1 MKKQLILGMVY
12 AVSILLPM
20 NLFAQST
27 EGTEFWATFLQAD
40 HRDSDNKSI
49 SLSLTISASETSEVT
64 IDNPYFPGKSVS
76 VAIDGGTASSKTL
89 PFTVTVN
96 ANQATEVQL
105 YTGTAQSTNTNNEF
119 CYTRKAEVVDSTAL
133 HVTATK
139 PVSLYASNYKPASFD
154 AANILPVS
162 ALQKDYLIQCYT
174 PSDHGGSPQGT
185 HFAIVAVEN
194 NTTVWYTPTVV
205 TNKIRK
211 EYQDYLDIKD
221 EEYKDNQMIDPELN
235 EKQKKEFYE
244 KKDSLVAKWGNFVVG
259 EHTDTVVLQKGQ
271 VYYVWTGDGEGYDY
285 DLSGSRVGA
294 DKPIAVLQG
303 NPHTNLPYHKDFNL
317 SNPVQ
322 QRDHLFSQAMPL
334 STWGNTF
341 AITRSSRKRDVLRI
355 MAQED
360 GTEVR
365 INGVLKHT
373 FDFSSTDPK
382 EHNKY
387 WEIQIG
393 DAVTNGGKKGDE
405 TRPEA
410 DVPGGSCFIETS
422 CPCAVHL
429 FIVSQQWDGDKNN
442 NGDPAMLW
450 VNPIEQRIDQIT
462 FSTFG
467 SKNGT
472 TYHYVNVVTDS
483 ASVATTN
490 KMLINDAP
498 LTGWQPVVGSDQNSD
513 GAYRYYYVRHQLTST
528 DKNSKP
534 LSYTLKREG
543 AQEGDGFIAYVYGFT
558 SNESYGY
565 NAGGATKPLTQYITI
580 NGKIFTPDSKNI
592 LCGDDTIRF
601 ACHPDYE
608 YEKIEWYFGD
618 GTSNLENKD
627 SVPHE
632 YEIAGVYN
640 AYVLIYR
647 NSTNVCVGQNAV
659 DSIPITVNIGNY
671 KVNIKE
677 EKMPECTLEGDE
689 VDFLVFLDN
698 PAGVS
703 LTSDSVQFTFS
714 KAAKD
719 AGFSMDK
726 VKIQGDTLLIITL
739 PSGAK
744 NRTQYD
750 LHLHIGSECPNS
762 VLDKDLAI
770 TPTFDIP
777 VLAQRYNNVLGV
789 LKDSFP
795 TQELTNFVWFHDG
808 DTVPNQETSVL
819 YLDEKDPKNNGEY
832 KVCFTIKEEGKADIN
847 YCTCPIQFTA
857 NSKQHEFEANPDS
870 LIVTATYIAAKG
882 GKVFVNIDYNGETN
896 INCYA
901 EWYDVSGRA
910 VVGGKYENLPDGGC
924 TIDAPATE
932 GLYLLRVVTGKGTR
946 SFKFIVNN

>member
-1 MKKQLILGMVY
+1 MKKQILKTMLCG
-12 AVSILLPM
+12 LLMMPFM
-20 NLFAQST
+20 GAQAQSTVQDGQST
-27 EGTEFWATFLQAD
+27 EGKDFWVTFMQAD
-40 HRDSDNKSI
+40 QKTSDKAPLSYAGGKYNPMELSLSI
-49 SLSLTISASETSEVT
+49 SSREDCEVT
-64 IDNPYFPGKSVS
+64 IEN
-76 VAIDGGTASSKTL
+76 
-89 PFTVTVN
+89 PFTGYKQTVDVKADKMTLVELYNGLPVTTPAREEMTTTGKVCYAVN
-96 ANQATEVQL
+96 SEQ
-105 YTGTAQSTNTNNEF
+105 
-119 CYTRKAEVVDSTAL
+119 VDTCAL
-133 HVTATK
+133 HVTATANIA
-139 PVSLYASNYKPASFD
+139 LFATNYKKATFD
-154 AANILPVS
+154 ATNVLPTPS
-162 ALQKDYLIQCYT
+162 LLKDYVIQTYT
-174 PSDHGGSPQGT
+174 PSDHGGTAQGT
-185 HFAIVAVEN
+185 HFAIIATED
-194 NTTVWYTPTVV
+194 NTTVWYTPSVLTPKYNEYR
-205 TNKIRK
+205 TYLNNKN
-211 EYQDYLDIKD
+211 DPFA
-221 EEYKDNQMIDPELN
+221 DPE
-235 EKQKKEFYE
+235 QVKE
-244 KKDSLVAKWGNFVVG
+244 DSIKWSGFIIG
-259 EHTDTVVLQKGQ
+259 EHTDSVVLQKGQ
-271 VYYVWTGDGEGYDY
+271 VYYVWTGEGEGDDY
-285 DLSGSRVGA
+285 DLSGTVVKA
-294 DKPIAVLQG
+294 NKNIAVFQG
-303 NPHTNLPYHKDFNL
+303 SPHLNIPYKKK
-317 SNPVQ
+317 
-322 QRDHLFSQAMPL
+322 QRDHIFSQAMP
-334 STWGNTF
+334 TQYWGNTF
-341 AITRSSRKRDVLRI
+341 VLTASASRPADIIRI
-355 MAQED
+355 MALNDE
-360 GTEVR
+360 TEVR
-365 INGVLKHT
+365 VNGNLVHT
-373 FDFSSTDPK
+373 FDFATEK
-382 EHNKY
+382 KHF
-387 WEIQIG
+387 WEFEIG
-393 DAVTNGGKKGDE
+393 TNGTYAKD
-405 TRPEA
+405 
-410 DVPGGSCFIETS
+410 GSCVVTTS
-422 CPCAVHL
+422 CPCATHL
-429 FIVSQQWDGDKNN
+429 FIVSQEYYSKTD
-442 NGDPAMLW
+442 GDPAMLW
-450 VNPIEQRIDQIT
+450 INPIEQQIDQIT
-462 FSTFG
+462 FATYAS
-467 SKNGT
+467 SNGT
-472 TYHYVNVVTDS
+472 TSHYVNIVTD
-483 ASVATTN
+483 
-490 KMLINDAP
+490 
-498 LTGWQPVVGSDQNSD
+498 QPNTITLDGSSIGSDFKQVSGSDTYYYAQKSLGSTATSHTLKSD
-513 GAYRYYYVRHQLTST
+513 GA
-528 DKNSKP
+528 N
-534 LSYTLKREG
+534 
-543 AQEGDGFIAYVYGFT
+543 FIAHVYGFT
-558 SNESYGY
+558 ANESYGY
-565 NAGGATKPLTQYITI
+565 SAGGATKPLTQYITI

-677 EKMPECTLEGDE
+677 EKMPECSLEGDE
-689 VDFLVFLDN
+689 VDFLVYLDN

-703 LTSDSVQFTFS
+703 LTNDSVQFTFS

-819 YLDEKDPKNNGEY
+819 YLDETDPKNNGEY

>member
-1 MKKQLILGMVY
+1 MKKQILKTMLCG
-12 AVSILLPM
+12 LLLMPIM
-20 NLFAQST
+20 GAQAQSTVQDGQST
-27 EGTEFWATFLQAD
+27 EGKDFWVTFMQAD
-40 HRDSDNKSI
+40 QKTSDKAPLSYAGGKYNPMELSLSI
-49 SLSLTISASETSEVT
+49 SSREACTVT
-64 IDNPYFPGKSVS
+64 IENPYTGFSQKVE
-76 VAIDGGTASSKTL
+76 VA
-89 PFTVTVN
+89 
-96 ANQATEVQL
+96 ANKMQLVQL
-105 YTGTAQSTNTNNEF
+105 YNGLPVNTPAREEMSTTGKV
-119 CYTRKAEVVDSTAL
+119 CYAVNSEQVDTCAL
-133 HVTATK
+133 HVTATANIA
-139 PVSLYASNYKPASFD
+139 LFATNYKKATFD
-154 AANILPVS
+154 ATNVLPTPS
-162 ALQKDYLIQCYT
+162 LLKDYIIQTYT
-174 PSDHGGSPQGT
+174 PSDHGGTAQGT
-185 HFAIVAVEN
+185 HFAIIATED
-194 NTTVWYTPTVV
+194 NTTVWYTPSVLTPKYSEYR
-205 TNKIRK
+205 TYLNNKN
-211 EYQDYLDIKD
+211 DPFA
-221 EEYKDNQMIDPELN
+221 DPE
-235 EKQKKEFYE
+235 QVKE
-244 KKDSLVAKWGNFVVG
+244 DSIKWSGFVIG
-259 EHTDTVVLQKGQ
+259 EHTDSVVLQKGQ
-271 VYYVWTGDGEGYDY
+271 VYYVWTGEGEGEDY
-285 DLSGSRVGA
+285 DLSGTVIKA
-294 DKPIAVLQG
+294 DKNIAVFQG
-303 NPHTNLPYHKDFNL
+303 SPHLNIPYKKK
-317 SNPVQ
+317 
-322 QRDHLFSQAMPL
+322 QRDHIFSQAMP
-334 STWGNTF
+334 TQYWGNTF
-341 AITRSSRKRDVLRI
+341 VLTASASRPADIIRI
-355 MAQED
+355 MALNDE
-360 GTEVR
+360 TEVR
-365 INGVLKHT
+365 VNGNLVHT
-373 FDFSSTDPK
+373 FDFAK
-382 EHNKY
+382 EKKHF
-387 WEIQIG
+387 WEFEIG
-393 DAVTNGGKKGDE
+393 TNGTYAKD
-405 TRPEA
+405 
-410 DVPGGSCFIETS
+410 GSCVVTTS
-422 CPCAVHL
+422 CPCATHL
-429 FIVSQQWDGDKNN
+429 FIVSQEYYSKTD
-442 NGDPAMLW
+442 GDPAMLW
-450 VNPIEQRIDQIT
+450 INPIEQQIDQIT
-462 FSTFG
+462 FATYAS
-467 SKNGT
+467 SNGT
-472 TYHYVNVVTDS
+472 TSHYVNIVTD
-483 ASVATTN
+483 
-490 KMLINDAP
+490 
-498 LTGWQPVVGSDQNSD
+498 QPNTITLDGSSIGSDFKQVSGSDTYYYAQKSLGSTATSHTLKSD
-513 GAYRYYYVRHQLTST
+513 GA
-528 DKNSKP
+528 N
-534 LSYTLKREG
+534 
-543 AQEGDGFIAYVYGFT
+543 FIAHVYGFT
-558 SNESYGY
+558 ANESYGY
-565 NAGGATKPLTQYITI
+565 SAGGATKPLTQYITI
-580 NGKIFTPDSKNI
+580 NGQIFTPDSKNI

-689 VDFLVFLDN
+689 VDFLVYLDN

-726 VKIQGDTLLIITL
+726 VKVQGDTLLIITL

-819 YLDEKDPKNNGEY
+819 YLDETDPKNNGEY

-924 TIDAPATE
+924 TIDAPSAE
-932 GLYLLRVVTGKGTR
+932 GLYLLRVVTGKGSR

>member
-1 MKKQLILGMVY
+1 MLCG
-12 AVSILLPM
+12 LLLMPIM
-20 NLFAQST
+20 GAQAQSTVQDGQST
-27 EGTEFWATFLQAD
+27 EGKDFWVTFMQAD
-40 HRDSDNKSI
+40 QKTSDKAPLSYAGGKYNPMELSLSI
-49 SLSLTISASETSEVT
+49 SSREACTVT
-64 IDNPYFPGKSVS
+64 IENPYTGFSQKVE
-76 VAIDGGTASSKTL
+76 VA
-89 PFTVTVN
+89 
-96 ANQATEVQL
+96 ANQMQLVQL
-105 YTGTAQSTNTNNEF
+105 YNGLPVTTPAREEMSTTGKV
-119 CYTRKAEVVDSTAL
+119 CYAVNSEQVDTCAL
-133 HVTATK
+133 HVTATANIA
-139 PVSLYASNYKPASFD
+139 LFATNYKKATFD
-154 AANILPVS
+154 ATNVLPTPS
-162 ALQKDYLIQCYT
+162 LLKDYVIQTYT
-174 PSDHGGSPQGT
+174 PSDHGGTAQGT
-185 HFAIVAVEN
+185 HFAIIATED
-194 NTTVWYTPTVV
+194 NTTVWYTPSVLTPKYSEYR
-205 TNKIRK
+205 TYLNNKN
-211 EYQDYLDIKD
+211 DPFA
-221 EEYKDNQMIDPELN
+221 DPEQV
-235 EKQKKEFYE
+235 KA
-244 KKDSLVAKWGNFVVG
+244 DSIKWSGFVIG
-259 EHTDTVVLQKGQ
+259 EHTDSVVLQKGQ
-271 VYYVWTGDGEGYDY
+271 VYYVWTGEGEGEDY
-285 DLSGSRVGA
+285 DLSGTVIKA
-294 DKPIAVLQG
+294 DKNIAVFQG
-303 NPHTNLPYHKDFNL
+303 SPHLNIPYKKK
-317 SNPVQ
+317 
-322 QRDHLFSQAMPL
+322 QRDHIFSQAMP
-334 STWGNTF
+334 TQYWGNTF
-341 AITRSSRKRDVLRI
+341 VLTASASRPADIIRI
-355 MAQED
+355 MALNDE
-360 GTEVR
+360 TEVR
-365 INGVLKHT
+365 VNGNLVHT
-373 FDFSSTDPK
+373 FDFAK
-382 EHNKY
+382 EKKHF
-387 WEIQIG
+387 WEFEIG
-393 DAVTNGGKKGDE
+393 TNGTYAKD
-405 TRPEA
+405 
-410 DVPGGSCFIETS
+410 GSCVVTTS
-422 CPCAVHL
+422 CPCATHL
-429 FIVSQQWDGDKNN
+429 FIVSQEYYSKTD
-442 NGDPAMLW
+442 GDPAMLW
-450 VNPIEQRIDQIT
+450 INPIEQQIDQIT
-462 FSTFG
+462 FATYAS
-467 SKNGT
+467 SNGT
-472 TYHYVNVVTDS
+472 TSHYVNIVTD
-483 ASVATTN
+483 
-490 KMLINDAP
+490 
-498 LTGWQPVVGSDQNSD
+498 QPNTITLDGSSIGSDFKQVSGSDTYYYAQKSLGSTATSHTLKSD
-513 GAYRYYYVRHQLTST
+513 GA
-528 DKNSKP
+528 N
-534 LSYTLKREG
+534 
-543 AQEGDGFIAYVYGFT
+543 FIAHVYGFT
-558 SNESYGY
+558 ANESYGY
-565 NAGGATKPLTQYITI
+565 SAGGATKPLTQYITI
-580 NGKIFTPDSKNI
+580 NGQIFTPDSKNI

-659 DSIPITVNIGNY
+659 DSIPITVNIGNF

-677 EKMPECTLEGDE
+677 EKMPECSLEGDE
-689 VDFLVFLDN
+689 VDFLVYLDN

-726 VKIQGDTLLIITL
+726 VKVQGDTLLIITL

>member
-1 MKKQLILGMVY
+1 
-12 AVSILLPM
+12 
-20 NLFAQST
+20 
-27 EGTEFWATFLQAD
+27 
-40 HRDSDNKSI
+40 
-49 SLSLTISASETSEVT
+49 
-64 IDNPYFPGKSVS
+64 
-76 VAIDGGTASSKTL
+76 
-89 PFTVTVN
+89 
-96 ANQATEVQL
+96 
-105 YTGTAQSTNTNNEF
+105 
-119 CYTRKAEVVDSTAL
+119 
-133 HVTATK
+133 
-139 PVSLYASNYKPASFD
+139 
-154 AANILPVS
+154 
-162 ALQKDYLIQCYT
+162 
-174 PSDHGGSPQGT
+174 
-185 HFAIVAVEN
+185 
-194 NTTVWYTPTVV
+194 
-205 TNKIRK
+205 
-211 EYQDYLDIKD
+211 
-221 EEYKDNQMIDPELN
+221 
-235 EKQKKEFYE
+235 
-244 KKDSLVAKWGNFVVG
+244 
-259 EHTDTVVLQKGQ
+259 
-271 VYYVWTGDGEGYDY
+271 
-285 DLSGSRVGA
+285 
-294 DKPIAVLQG
+294 
-303 NPHTNLPYHKDFNL
+303 
-317 SNPVQ
+317 
-322 QRDHLFSQAMPL
+322 
-334 STWGNTF
+334 
-341 AITRSSRKRDVLRI
+341 
-355 MAQED
+355 
-360 GTEVR
+360 
-365 INGVLKHT
+365 
-373 FDFSSTDPK
+373 
-382 EHNKY
+382 
-387 WEIQIG
+387 
-393 DAVTNGGKKGDE
+393 
-405 TRPEA
+405 
-410 DVPGGSCFIETS
+410 
-422 CPCAVHL
+422 
-429 FIVSQQWDGDKNN
+429 
-442 NGDPAMLW
+442 MLW
-450 VNPIEQRIDQIT
+450 INPIEQQIDQIT
-462 FSTFG
+462 FATYAS
-467 SKNGT
+467 SNGT
-472 TYHYVNVVTDS
+472 TSHYVNIVTD
-483 ASVATTN
+483 
-490 KMLINDAP
+490 
-498 LTGWQPVVGSDQNSD
+498 QPNTITLDGSSIGSDFKQVSGSDTYYYAQKSLGSTATSHTLKSD
-513 GAYRYYYVRHQLTST
+513 GA
-528 DKNSKP
+528 N
-534 LSYTLKREG
+534 
-543 AQEGDGFIAYVYGFT
+543 FIAHVYGFT
-558 SNESYGY
+558 ANESYGY
-565 NAGGATKPLTQYITI
+565 SAGGATKPLTQYITI
-580 NGKIFTPDSKNI
+580 NGQIFTPDSKNI

-659 DSIPITVNIGNY
+659 DSIPITVNIGNF

-677 EKMPECTLEGDE
+677 EKMPECSLEGDE
-689 VDFLVFLDN
+689 VDFLVYLDN

-726 VKIQGDTLLIITL
+726 VKVQGDTLLIITL

-808 DTVPNQETSVL
+808 DTVPDQETSVL
-819 YLDEKDPKNNGEY
+819 YLDEKDPKNSGEY
-832 KVCFTIKEEGKADIN
+832 KVCFTIKETGKADIN
-847 YCTCPIQFTA
+847 YCTCPIHFTA

>member
-1 MKKQLILGMVY
+1 MLCC
-12 AVSILLPM
+12 LLLMPIM
-20 NLFAQST
+20 GAQAQSTVQDGQST
-27 EGTEFWATFLQAD
+27 EGKDFWVTFMQAD
-40 HRDSDNKSI
+40 QTQSKSDGKPSGDLEEDNYYNTLILSLSI
-49 SLSLTISASETSEVT
+49 SAREDCQVTISNPFTSYTETVDVTANEMKLVELYSGHPVTNKARSKMEETGKVCYAVNSET
-64 IDNPYFPGKSVS
+64 
-76 VAIDGGTASSKTL
+76 
-89 PFTVTVN
+89 
-96 ANQATEVQL
+96 
-105 YTGTAQSTNTNNEF
+105 
-119 CYTRKAEVVDSTAL
+119 VDTCAL
-133 HVTATK
+133 HITATK
-139 PVSLYASNYKPASFD
+139 NIALFATNYKKATFD
-154 AANILPVS
+154 ATNVIPTTSL
-162 ALQKDYLIQCYT
+162 LKEYYIQTYT
-174 PSDHGGSPQGT
+174 PSDHGGTAQGS
-185 HFAIVAVEN
+185 HFAVIATED
-194 NTTVWYTPTVV
+194 NTKVWYTPSVLTPKYAEYR
-205 TNKIRK
+205 TYLNNKN
-211 EYQDYLDIKD
+211 DPFA
-221 EEYKDNQMIDPELN
+221 DPETL
-235 EKQKKEFYE
+235 KA
-244 KKDSLVAKWGNFVVG
+244 DSIKWAGFVIG
-259 EHTDTVVLQKGQ
+259 EHTDSVVLQKGH
-271 VYYVWTGDGEGYDY
+271 VYYVWTGEGEKDDY
-285 DLSGSRVGA
+285 DLSGTHVKA
-294 DKPIAVLQG
+294 NKNIAVFQG
-303 NPHTNLPYHKDFNL
+303 CPHTNIPYK
-317 SNPVQ
+317 VRE
-322 QRDHLFSQAMPL
+322 RDHIFSQAMP
-334 STWGNTF
+334 TQYWGNTF
-341 AITRSSRKRDVLRI
+341 VLTGSGSRHRDFVRI
-355 MAQED
+355 MALNDETD
-360 GTEVR
+360 IY
-365 INGVLKHT
+365 INGEKKHT
-373 FDFSSTDPK
+373 IKFDTDK
-382 EHNKY
+382 KRY
-387 WEIQIG
+387 WEFEFG
-393 DAVTNGGKKGDE
+393 DKDVKGGNTNKADKLEPRPYPQVEGDNCII
-405 TRPEA
+405 T
-410 DVPGGSCFIETS
+410 TS
-422 CPCAVHL
+422 CPCAVHM
-429 FIVSQQWDGDKNN
+429 FEASRQWDGDKDNY
-442 NGDPAMLW
+442 GDPSMLW
-450 VNPIEQRIDQIT
+450 VNPIEQQIDQVT
-462 FSTFG
+462 FA
-467 SKNGT
+467 
-472 TYHYVNVVTDS
+472 TYASRQKKDGKLLATDHYVNIVTDQPDLMTLDGNNF
-483 ASVATTN
+483 ASGDFKKVT
-490 KMLINDAP
+490 
-498 LTGWQPVVGSDQNSD
+498 GSDV
-513 GAYRYYYVRHQLTST
+513 YYYAKKSLGNEARSH
-528 DKNSKP
+528 
-534 LSYTLKREG
+534 TLKSNG
-543 AQEGDGFIAYVYGFT
+543 GNFIAHVYGFT
-558 SNESYGY
+558 ANESYGY
-565 NAGGATKPLTQYITI
+565 SAGGATKPLTQYITI
-580 NGKIFTPDSKNI
+580 NGQIFTPDSKNI

-632 YEIAGVYN
+632 YETAGVYN

-659 DSIPITVNIGNY
+659 DSIPITVNIGNF

-677 EKMPECTLEGDE
+677 EKMPECSLEGDE
-689 VDFLVFLDN
+689 VDFLVYLDN

-714 KAAKD
+714 KAAKE

-726 VKIQGDTLLIITL
+726 VKVQGDTLLIITL